1 VSNALRFLPRQL
13 ADHLVTRGVAM
24 AVVGLVLMLPLLSTL
39 HLGAHV
45 TPEQVDLAFGQALRA
60 GAPLLTLVAT
70 YGIVGA
76 DARQGFYRF
85 LFSKPVSPTAY
96 YASAFVVAG
105 MSFVVVELVLAG
117 VFALLVGPTWST
129 TVLLDAAVGFVLL
142 GAIVFA
148 FSRFTRLD
156 WLVAILVTAVAN
168 FARWKYPPHDSTLG
182 AVLNVIFPP
191 TGTKTYFPEGMHPA
205 WGPLA
210 WALGYAAVMLAIG
223 LSAVRFLELGSNR

>member
-1 VSNALRFLPRQL
+1 MSHTLRFLPRQL
-13 ADHLVTRGVAM
+13 ADHLVTRGAAM
-24 AVVGLVLMLPLLSTL
+24 VVVGLVLMLPLLSTM
-39 HLGAHV
+39 HLGGHA
-45 TPEQVDLAFGQALRA
+45 TPDQLRVALAQGLKA

-70 YGIVGA
+70 YGIIGA

-85 LFSKPVSPTAY
+85 LFSKPISPPAY

-105 MSFVVVELVLAG
+105 ISFVVAELVLTA
-117 VFALLVGPTWST
+117 VFAVLVAPAWNTH
-129 TVLLDAAVGFVLL
+129 VLVDAVVDFVLL
-142 GAIVFA
+142 GGIVFA

-156 WLVAILVTAVAN
+156 WLLAILVTAVAA

-191 TGTKTYFPEGMHPA
+191 SGPKTYFPPGMPPD
-205 WGPLA
+205 WGGLG

-223 LSAVRFLELGSNR
+223 LSAVRFLQLGSNR